1 MAITLSNDIL
11 RDYAEFCGHARPA
24 DGVLHLLGMRS
35 CRLYPVGE
43 GKVAISLVEPV
54 PNSFDDCVGMFGSD
68 LALFPGTVD
77 PGRFYSLHPERPAG
91 CAHTVGL
98 DEPGGRPFQRGIGRH
113 KGKPAFVQQ
122 GSVIIWRDRDRDMNR
137 DAAEPAHAESGNG
150 LNLHRMGTIQRDIG
164 LWSAGCWGVM
174 NPFWNTFWER
184 SAVAHPQASYTNYQF
199 DAFRFATW
207 YDRVRTA

>member
-1 MAITLSNDIL
+1 MIVLDNDTL
-11 RDYAEFCGHARPA
+11 RDYVEFCGHPRPA

-35 CRLYPVGE
+35 CRLYPAGE

-54 PNSFDDCVGMFGSD
+54 PNSYDDCIGFFGPD

-91 CAHTVGL
+91 CAHTVGS
-98 DEPGGRPFQRGIGRH
+98 DELGGKPFHRGIGRH

-150 LNLHRMGTIQRDIG
+150 LNLHRMGTIARDIG

-174 NPFWNTFWER
+174 NMEWNEFWER
-184 SAVAHPQASYTNYQF
+184 SAIAHPQASYTNYQF
-199 DAFRFATW
+199 DTFRFATW
-207 YDRVRTA
+207 FDRVRNG